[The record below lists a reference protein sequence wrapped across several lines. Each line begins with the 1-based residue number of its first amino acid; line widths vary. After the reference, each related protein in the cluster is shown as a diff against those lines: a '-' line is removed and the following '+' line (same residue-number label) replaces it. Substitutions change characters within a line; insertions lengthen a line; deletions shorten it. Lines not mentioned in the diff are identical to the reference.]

1 MEHDTT
7 ILSIPHSAVLQYGV
21 PHSTVLQY
29 GDNSPFC
36 SPAVWGIA
44 KITPDSKRG
53 FIPILQRDK
62 VGNYPHSALPHFAQE
77 KRRVNRRKYPRFAF
91 PSLHTVWGNF
101 PILSLFDPFCT
112 QNGETDQ

>member
-62 VGNYPHSALPHFAQE
+62 VGNYPHSALPHFA
-77 KRRVNRRKYPRFAF
+77 
-91 PSLHTVWGNF
+91 
-101 PILSLFDPFCT
+101 
-112 QNGETDQ
+112 GETEGQQKEISPICIPQFAYSMGKLPHSESF